1 MPHRRLQ
8 DNATCFCDVNIIFN
22 RAPTDDE
29 FFEAL
34 IVQVEGLQLDSV
46 KTVLGVSEP
55 TVPLSFPPTP
65 SPATEPPGQSILI
78 EIEYQ
83 VAFRNGQNGTFIDD
97 LIGAFDLLITQ
108 VLSEIFP
115 DAGRRRQPVA
125 RRQLVAISLST
136 SEVTSEPGSEYSH

>member
-8 DNATCFCDVNIIFN
+8 DNATCFCDMNIIFN

-29 FFEAL
+29 FLEAL

-46 KTVLGVSEP
+46 KTVLGVSDP

-65 SPATEPPGQSILI
+65 SPATEPPEQSILI
-78 EIEYQ
+78 EIKYQ
-83 VAFRNGQNGTFIDD
+83 VTFRNGQNGTFKDDLID
-97 LIGAFDLLITQ
+97 LIGAFDLLIPQ

-115 DAGRRRQPVA
+115 DAGRRC
-125 RRQLVAISLST
+125 QLVSISSST
-136 SEVTSEPGSEYSH
+136 PEVTSEAGSEYSH